1 MSQDKKLSP
10 FTKKVIQIIKK
21 IPKGRVATYGQIA
34 KLAGNAGGARGV
46 VWILHSSSD
55 AYNLPWHRVVNA
67 QGLIAI
73 PSDRKNHREQKRRLQ
88 AEGVAFTDTSH
99 VDLQK
104 FLWKAKEPPKP
115 RITTKPGQRPTLFGS

>member
-1 MSQDKKLSP
+1 MTPEKTLTP
-10 FTKKVIQIIKK
+10 FTQKVIQIIKK

-55 AYNLPWHRVVNA
+55 AHALPWHRVVNA

-88 AEGVAFTDTSH
+88 AEGVSFTDTSH
-99 VDLQK
+99 VDLTK
-104 FLWKAKEPPKP
+104 FLWKTKEPPKP
-115 RITTKPGQRPTLFGS
+115 RTTKSGKRPTLFR